1 MYAGEIIVR
10 NSLGRIVKFSSI
22 TLMTIL
28 LLCSIC
34 FGAVF
39 VGAKHQSANVSG
51 EVQTSQTNEFAEQLF
66 ERIYLNNQSNADVYA
81 SNIYGATTFGTNM
94 KLVDFDISKLG
105 DEGMDYVVVVAF
117 VNLYGGSVKW
127 EENDIKNIMQSL
139 NDDDPNNDVYSVRE
153 YFKEQT
159 YGKLRFKA
167 GYVTYDTSSEYS
179 YKDFYEKSTADSEA
193 AYTMEAGAYAQAL
206 NANTPKYYDGQ
217 NETTFAVTDFH
228 CRLLY
233 YPYESTGRGSV
244 LWPHAWPGNAL
255 VTSPRVIVNG
265 TRKDESPFVGTYA
278 HEFTHILGVSDLYC
292 DDSSYPIDPVGK
304 WYLMA
309 STDYN
314 YPQSINAYFKSKF
327 GLTGISSYGY
337 QDTSKVRVISSSGEY
352 LLAPANSQTGTIAF
366 KFAER
371 DIQVSGTCNYSSCPT
386 HKGTN
391 TTFTEVGKEMFFVEY
406 KKKSTSQV
414 ETDYSIPSSGLIIYR
429 VVESAHTQEFGN
441 LYPNMLVDVK
451 FQVYVLRTNDISS
464 TDGAAVGVGS
474 TFGSVSPTPDINK
487 VITYFDG
494 TNTCIAITN
503 NGYDNDGNAKVQF
516 TFGEGKD
523 RYSASGIFKVDG
535 KAVEGAQVMVATPS
549 SEGGYNVAIDSKVK
563 TDENGY
569 FFVSDLVNGSKISFL
584 KDGRTFTS
592 TLTIDKANL
601 FNQNISEKT
610 IYDVTLRIIT
620 KMDNTDT
627 PLQGVEVLYAN
638 NLEHIATTDADGYVE
653 MKLKLG
659 DKLKFVLKDYYISD
673 WTFRNVDQIN
683 STITGNVEY
692 STDTLQVR
700 VVNSNDEALN
710 AEFTDITTN
719 SALSAKKEDN
729 GTYTIQAKLG
739 TKIEVYAEGYATK
752 VFVVEESDYTS
763 VRKIVLYVYQST
775 TVKIY
780 NARAEAI
787 SGVTVQVDG
796 QPVGTTDLAG
806 ERLIDNIYIGQTI
819 TFGHSLY
826 KIAEYVFDGKST
838 ITLQAEYKS
847 VKVLLQFYK
856 PKSFI
861 NENIVAIEN
870 VSTNLTI
877 VVNSMSASIS
887 VYDNKLCFDAF
898 FYSTVYFNSSL
909 YAITNKNGEFLME
922 GTTGVPLV
930 IDPETAVKIDDVEGY
945 VTYYL
950 FAKKYVTLT
959 GTVTFPKDA
968 KTQKVEIFM
977 GGKRVAES
985 DDLGNFTLEHVVEGD
1000 EIVFKCDGYT
1010 FAQYF
1015 VVDANEPMTIVAN
1028 PKDPFEYLAIYV
1040 LFGVLVICFI
1050 VPFFVGLRRKRN
1062 PLVDIDKIQYDNL
1075 EGKSQDA
1082 KKDKKNKKSK
1092 K

>member
-1 MYAGEIIVR
+1 MR
-10 NSLGRIVKFSSI
+10 NSLGRIVKISSI
-22 TLMTIL
+22 ALMTIL
-28 LLCSIC
+28 LLCSMC

-39 VGAKHQSANVSG
+39 VGAKHQSASVSSAPQ
-51 EVQTSQTNEFAEQLF
+51 QTQTNEFAEQLF
-66 ERIYLNNQSNADVYA
+66 ERIYLNNQSNSDVYA
-81 SNIYGATTFGTNM
+81 SNIYGTTTFGSNNM

-117 VNLYGGSVKW
+117 VNLYGSSIKW
-127 EENDIKNIMQSL
+127 QQTDIDNIMQSL
-139 NDDDPNNDVYSVRE
+139 NDDDPNNNVYSVRE

-167 GYVTYDTSSEYS
+167 GYVEYDTNYEYP
-179 YKDFYEKSTADSEA
+179 YDDFYAKSTDTDVNG

-206 NANTPKYYDGQ
+206 NAKSHCYIDGQ
-217 NETTFAVTDFH
+217 EVTVFH

-233 YPYESTGRGSV
+233 YPYESTGRDESAGRGNL
-244 LWPHAWPGNAL
+244 LWPHAWPGSAL

-292 DDSSYPIDPVGK
+292 DSSYSIDPVGK

-314 YPQSINAYFKSKF
+314 HPQSINAYFKLRF
-327 GLTGISSYGY
+327 GLTGVSPYGY
-337 QDTSKVRVISSSGEY
+337 QDTSKVRVITSSGEY
-352 LLAPANSQTGTIAF
+352 SLAPANSQTGTIAF

-371 DIQVSGTCNYSSCPT
+371 DIQVSGTCGINSCPQ
-386 HKGTN
+386 HGKVN
-391 TTFTEVGKEMFFVEY
+391 AAFTEDGKEMFFVEY
-406 KKKSTSQV
+406 KKKSTNQL

-429 VVESAHTQEFGN
+429 VVESAHTKEFGN
-441 LYPNMLVDVK
+441 LYPNMLGDVK
-451 FQVYVLRTNDISS
+451 FQVYVLRANGISGTEGS
-464 TDGAAVGVGS
+464 AVGVGS
-474 TFGSVSPTPDINK
+474 TFGSVSPNPDINK

-494 TNTCIAITN
+494 TNTQIAITN
-503 NGYDNDGNAKVQF
+503 NGYDSDGNAKVQF
-516 TFGEGKD
+516 TFAEGKD
-523 RYSASGIFKVDG
+523 RYSASGTLKVDG
-535 KAVEGAQVMVATPS
+535 KVVDGAQVMVATPS
-549 SEGGYNVAIDSKVK
+549 SEGGYNTEIDSKVK

-569 FFVSDLVNGSKISFL
+569 FFVDNLVNGSKISFL
-584 KDGRTFTS
+584 KDGKTFAT
-592 TLTIDKANL
+592 TLTIDKANI
-601 FNQNISEKT
+601 FNQAISERT
-610 IYDVTLRIIT
+610 IFDVTLRFWA
-620 KMDNTDT
+620 NESNVEV
-627 PLQGVEVLYAN
+627 PLQGVEVTNADS
-638 NLEHIATTDADGYVE
+638 LEHVGTSNADGAVE
-653 MKLKLG
+653 IQMKLSDRFSFSLAG
-659 DKLKFVLKDYYISD
+659 YNFSD
-673 WTFRNVDQIN
+673 WTFTD
-683 STITGNVEY
+683 STKTEQKIQGSVKITTNKV
-692 STDTLQVR
+692 QVK
-700 VVNSNDEALN
+700 VVNSNGTALQ
-710 AEFTDITTN
+710 AEFSDVTADG
-719 SALSAKKEDN
+719 SALYAEA
-729 GTYTIQAKLG
+729 GTDETYIIQAKLG
-739 TKIEVYAEGYATK
+739 AKIRVFVEGYAPK

-763 VRKIVLYVYQST
+763 VRKVVLYVYQST
-775 TVKIY
+775 TVRIY
-780 NARAEAI
+780 NAKSEAI
-787 SGVTVQVDG
+787 SNVTVQVDG
-796 QPVGTTDLAG
+796 ETIGTTDLAG

-819 TFGHSLY
+819 SFSHNLY

-861 NENIVAIEN
+861 NENIVPVEN

-898 FYSTVYFNSSL
+898 FYSTVYFNSPL

-922 GTTGVPLV
+922 GTSGIPLV
-930 IDPETAVKIDDVEGY
+930 IDPTTAVKIDDVEGY

-950 FAKKYVTLT
+950 FAKKYITLT

-1010 FAQYF
+1010 FTPYY
-1015 VVDANEPMTIVAN
+1015 VVDTSEPMTIVAN
-1028 PKDPFEYLAIYV
+1028 PKDPFEYLAIYI
-1040 LFGVLVICFI
+1040 LFGVLVLCFI
-1050 VPFFVGLRRKRN
+1050 IPYFVGLRRKRN

-1082 KKDKKNKKSK
+1082 KNGKKNKKTK

>member
-1 MYAGEIIVR
+1 
-10 NSLGRIVKFSSI
+10 
-22 TLMTIL
+22 MTIL

-39 VGAKHQSANVSG
+39 IGAKHQSANVSG
-51 EVQTSQTNEFAEQLF
+51 DMQTSQTNEFAEQLF

-81 SNIYGATTFGTNM
+81 SNINGETTFGSNM

-105 DEGMDYVVVVAF
+105 DEGMDYVVVIAF
-117 VNLYGGSVKW
+117 VNLYGSEIKW

-139 NDDDPNNDVYSVRE
+139 NDDTPNNDVYSVRE

-167 GYVTYDTSSEYS
+167 GYVTYDATSSYS
-179 YKDFYEKSTADSEA
+179 YDDFYAKSTNTDANGA
-193 AYTMEAGAYAQAL
+193 FAMEAGAYAQAL
-206 NANTPKYYDGQ
+206 NANSHCYIGD
-217 NETTFAVTDFH
+217 EEVTEFH

-233 YPYESTGRGSV
+233 YPYESTGRGNL

-265 TRKDESPFVGTYA
+265 TRKDVSPFVGTYA

-292 DDSSYPIDPVGK
+292 EDQYYSPSPVGR

-327 GLTGISSYGY
+327 GLTGISPYGY
-337 QDTSKVRVISSSGEY
+337 KDTSKVRVISSSGEY
-352 LLAPANSQTGTIAF
+352 SLAPANSQTGTIAF

-371 DIQVSGTCNYSSCPT
+371 DIQVSGNCNYSACPT
-386 HKGTN
+386 HRGIN
-391 TTFTEVGKEMFFVEY
+391 TSFTEDGKEMFFVEY

-414 ETDYSIPSSGLIIYR
+414 ETDYSIPGSGLIIYR

-441 LYPNMLVDVK
+441 LYPNMLGDVK
-451 FQVYVLRTNDISS
+451 FQVYVLRTKDISS
-464 TDGAAVGVGS
+464 TDKAVVDAGS
-474 TFGSVSPTPDINK
+474 TFGSVVANDSYSNK
-487 VITYFDG
+487 LITYFDG
-494 TNTCIAITN
+494 TNTQIAIAN
-503 NGYDNDGNAKVQF
+503 NGYDSDGNAKVQF
-516 TFGEGKD
+516 TFAEGKD
-523 RYSASGIFKVDG
+523 RYSVSGIFKVDG

-549 SEGGYNVAIDSKVK
+549 SSGGYNVKVDSGVT

-569 FFVSDLVNGSKISFL
+569 FFVNDLVNGSKISFL
-584 KDGRTFTS
+584 KDGKTFTS
-592 TLTIDKANL
+592 TLTIENANI
-601 FNQNISEKT
+601 FDEDISEKT
-610 IYDVTLRIIT
+610 VYDVTL
-620 KMDNTDT
+620 KFWANESNVEV
-627 PLQGVEVLYAN
+627 PLQGVEVTNAGS
-638 NLEHIATTDADGYVE
+638 LEHVGTSNLDGIVE
-653 MKLKLG
+653 LQMKLG
-659 DKLKFVLKDYYISD
+659 DCFSFSLTGYNFSD
-673 WTFRNVDQIN
+673 WTFRD
-683 STITGNVEY
+683 STSLEQKIQGVVKITTNKV
-692 STDTLQVR
+692 QVK
-700 VVNSNDEALN
+700 VVNSDDTALQ
-710 AEFTDITTN
+710 AEFSDVATDG
-719 SALSAKKEDN
+719 SALYAEAGTD

-752 VFVVEESDYTS
+752 IFVVEESDYTS

-775 TVKIY
+775 TVRIY
-780 NARAEAI
+780 NAKAEAI
-787 SGVTVQVDG
+787 MGVTVQVDG
-796 QPVGTTDLAG
+796 QTVGTTDFAG
-806 ERLIDNIYIGQTI
+806 EYLIDNIYIGQTI
-819 TFGHSLY
+819 SFSHDLY

-861 NENIVAIEN
+861 EENIVPLEN

-898 FYSTVYFNSSL
+898 YYSTVYFNSSL
-909 YAITNKNGEFLME
+909 YAITNKNGELLME
-922 GTTGVPLV
+922 GTTGVPLE
-930 IDPETAVKIDDVEGY
+930 IDPTTAVKVDDVEGY

-977 GGKRVAES
+977 GGKRIAES
-985 DDLGNFTLEHVVEGD
+985 NDLGEFTLEHVVEGD

-1010 FAQYF
+1010 FSTYY
-1015 VVDANEPMTIVAN
+1015 VVDTSEPMTIVAN
-1028 PKDPFEYLAIYV
+1028 PKDPFEYLAIYI
-1040 LFGVLVICFI
+1040 LFGVLVLCFI
-1050 VPFFVGLRRKRN
+1050 IPFFVSLRRKRN
-1062 PLVDIDKIQYDNL
+1062 PLADIDKIQYDNF
-1075 EGKSQDA
+1075 EGKSQGA
-1082 KKDKKNKKSK
+1082 KKGKKNKK
-1092 K
+1092 